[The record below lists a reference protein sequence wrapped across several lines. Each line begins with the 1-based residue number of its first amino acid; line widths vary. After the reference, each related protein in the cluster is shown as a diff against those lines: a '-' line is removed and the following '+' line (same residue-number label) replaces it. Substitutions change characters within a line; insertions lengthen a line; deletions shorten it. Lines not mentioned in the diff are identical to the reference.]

1 MTRDPS
7 PSDPI
12 PPDPTPDSPH
22 RAPLTDALRHGAA
35 DQATGRIV
43 VDRPGQ
49 AESAAVWLRRGVI
62 VSAAA
67 PGARARLGDRLVTA
81 HLISEEQLTAA
92 LEHQRDD
99 PGAPRLGQV
108 LLQLEMIDA
117 ATLREVV
124 LEQTVDSI
132 AVAIGWPDSTWR
144 MVPDEACDEDVTL
157 NASVENALMEASR
170 RLDEWHAIVAALG
183 SLAARVDVAPS
194 QAANLELTADE
205 WTMLT
210 HIDGRHSVGEL
221 AAETGVS
228 DFHAARIVY
237 GLLATGVVRLLDEA
251 GGAAVGGGST
261 AGEGTATH
269 RSAGDE
275 QGNRAPSDV
284 SMRRALS
291 RLFGPLA
298 DDDPDG

>member
-1 MTRDPS
+1 MTRDPIPSRPIS
-7 PSDPI
+7 PGT
-12 PPDPTPDSPH
+12 TPASPH
-22 RAPLTDALRHGAA
+22 RAPLTDALRRGAA

-43 VDRPGQ
+43 VDRPGK

-81 HLISEEQLTAA
+81 RLISEDQLTAA
-92 LEHQRDD
+92 LERQRHDHH
-99 PGAPRLGQV
+99 APRLGQV
-108 LLQLEMIDA
+108 LRQLELVDE
-117 ATLREVV
+117 ATLREVL
-124 LEQTVDSI
+124 LEQTVDSV

-157 NASVENALMEASR
+157 NASVENTLMEASR
-170 RLDEWHAIVAALG
+170 RLDEWHIIVAALG
-183 SLAARVDVAPS
+183 SLATRVDVAPS
-194 QAANLELTADE
+194 RAANLELTADE

-210 HIDGRHSVGEL
+210 HIDGRHSVAEL

-237 GLLATGVVRLLDEA
+237 GLLATGVVRVVDDAERPA
-251 GGAAVGGGST
+251 TGDGPVANGD
-261 AGEGTATH
+261 TATD

-275 QGNRAPSDV
+275 RGDGPTSEV
-284 SMRRALS
+284 TMRRALS
-291 RLFGPLA
+291 RLFGLPT
-298 DDDPDG
+298 DG

>member
-1 MTRDPS
+1 MTRDPT

-12 PPDPTPDSPH
+12 PPDTTPDSAH
-22 RAPLTDALRHGAA
+22 RAPLTDALRRGAA
-35 DQATGRIV
+35 DRATGRIV

-49 AESAAVWLRRGVI
+49 AESATVWLRDGVI

-81 HLISEEQLTAA
+81 HLISEDQLTTA
-92 LEHQRDD
+92 LERQRHDRS
-99 PGAPRLGQV
+99 APRLGQV
-108 LLQLEMIDA
+108 LLQLELVDE
-117 ATLREVV
+117 ATLREEL
-124 LEQTVDSI
+124 LEQTVDSV

-144 MVPDEACDEDVTL
+144 VVPDEACDEDVTL

-170 RLDEWHAIVAALG
+170 RLEEWHVIVATLG

-194 QAANLELTADE
+194 RAANLELTADE

-237 GLLATGVVRLLDEA
+237 GLLATGVVRVLDEDEHSA
-251 GGAAVGGGST
+251 GGDGPTGGKSS
-261 AGEGTATH
+261 ATD
-269 RSAGDE
+269 RTAGDE
-275 QGNRAPSDV
+275 PVNGPSSEV
-284 SMRRALS
+284 TMRRALA

-298 DDDPDG
+298 DGGSSG

>member
-1 MTRDPS
+1 MTRDRT

-12 PPDPTPDSPH
+12 PSGTTPDSPR
-22 RAPLTDALRHGAA
+22 RAPLTDALRQGAA

-49 AESAAVWLRRGVI
+49 AESATVWLRRGVI

-81 HLISEEQLTAA
+81 HLLSEEQLTAA
-92 LEHQRDD
+92 LERQRHDR
-99 PGAPRLGQV
+99 GAPRLGQV
-108 LLQLEMIDA
+108 LLQLELVDE
-117 ATLREVV
+117 ATLREVL
-124 LEQTVDSI
+124 LEQTVDSV

-170 RLDEWHAIVAALG
+170 RLDEWHIIVTALG

-194 QAANLELTADE
+194 RAANLELTADE

-251 GGAAVGGGST
+251 ERTAVGDDTPVGDD
-261 AGEGTATH
+261 TATD
-269 RSAGDE
+269 RTADDE
-275 QGNRAPSDV
+275 RVNGPPSEV
-284 SMRRALS
+284 IMRRALS

-298 DDDPDG
+298 DGDAGG